1 MSPQID
7 YYASFDETGVAE
19 TDCGTT
25 IAELIEALDDG
36 LIYANV
42 HSAGNI
48 GGEVRG
54 QLALN
59 EDANVVSA
67 DVEMTGDNE
76 VPPVTTNVAGEA
88 TFVYEIN
95 LNGEPDGIGFFASVT
110 NPDAVPITVAHI
122 HCAAEGAN
130 GPVIA
135 TLLPLDPNGRTSNV
149 IRFRGGLVSSALSA
163 TDCGTTISEV
173 IASMNAGNVY
183 VNVHSTDNPSGEVRG
198 QVPAAEVP
206 ETEAP
211 SSSPSMMVVTDS
223 PSASPT
229 MTVTD
234 APSAIPS
241 AAPSGSP
248 SASPEMA
255 PVGMPA
261 EPETEGPTAAPT
273 EEEDAGFLVSKSFA
287 AVASV
292 VLMFF
297 L

>member
-1 MSPQID
+1 M
-7 YYASFDETGVAE
+7 AE

-25 IAELIEALDDG
+25 IAELIEALDEG

-42 HSAGNI
+42 HSEGNP

-54 QLALN
+54 QLAFT

-76 VPPVTTNVAGEA
+76 VPPVTTNVVGEA